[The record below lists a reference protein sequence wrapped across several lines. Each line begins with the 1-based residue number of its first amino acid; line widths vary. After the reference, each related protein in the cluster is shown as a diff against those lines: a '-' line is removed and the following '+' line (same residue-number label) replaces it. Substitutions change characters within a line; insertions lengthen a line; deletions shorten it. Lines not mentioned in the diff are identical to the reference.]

1 MNHMKAAVWHDVHDV
16 RVEDFDIP
24 PISGSKIKIAVAWAG
39 ICGSDLHAY
48 HEDLSKSPLGVSL
61 ETHALS
67 GRKAPLVL
75 GHEFSGTVVEI
86 GPDVRDLAV
95 GDRVAIEP
103 VLKDYASPAVQ
114 RGEYNLGDFRAGEV
128 GLYGFNA
135 DGGFAEYVVV
145 EEYAAHKIPD
155 SMGLDEAALV
165 EPLAVVHRAVVEST
179 FRVGQTAAVVG
190 AGPIGLLTV
199 LMLKAAGAREIFLI
213 DIVSERLS
221 LGERIGATR
230 AINSSAE
237 NAYDA
242 IRAATSGLGVDVVFE
257 AAGVQPTLDLAL
269 TLIRKGG
276 ELVILSIF
284 SSPPQVNTGL
294 LMVHE
299 IRITS
304 TIIYRDNFPEVVGLL
319 ASRAI
324 DVRPLITARIPLD
337 EIVSGGLN
345 VLGADRTQ
353 AKVLVYPPSPL
364 GGKD

>member
-1 MNHMKAAVWHDVHDV
+1 MSQMKAAVWHDVHDV
-16 RVEDFDIP
+16 RVEDFEIP
-24 PISGSKIKIAVAWAG
+24 PIGGSEVKIAVAWAG

-61 ETHALS
+61 EKHALS
-67 GRKAPLVL
+67 GRAAPLVL
-75 GHEFSGTVVEI
+75 GHEFSGTVVEV
-86 GPDVRDLAV
+86 GPDVTHLAV

-103 VLKDYASPAVQ
+103 VLKDFSSPVVQ
-114 RGEYNLGDFRAGEV
+114 RGQYNLGDFRAGEV

-155 SMGLDEAALV
+155 GLGLDEAALA
-165 EPLAVVHRAVVEST
+165 EPLAVVHRAVVAST

-199 LMLKAAGAREIFLI
+199 LMLKAAGAREIYLV
-213 DIVSERLS
+213 DIVPERLA
-221 LGERIGATR
+221 LGEEIGALP
-230 AINSSAE
+230 INSSTE
-237 NAYDA
+237 DAYEV
-242 IRAATSGLGVDVVFE
+242 IQTATNGRGVDVVFE

-269 TLIRKGG
+269 TLSKKGG

-284 SSPPQVNTGL
+284 SAPPTVNTGL
-294 LMVHE
+294 VMVHE

-304 TIIYRDNFPEVVGLL
+304 TIIYRDNFPEVLGLL

-324 DVRPLITARIPLD
+324 DVRPLITSRIPLD
-337 EIVSGGLN
+337 DVVTTGLE
-345 VLGADRTQ
+345 VLSKDRSQ
-353 AKVLVYPPSPL
+353 AKVLVFPPSAH
-364 GGKD
+364 GGKN

>member
-24 PISGSKIKIAVAWAG
+24 AVEGSKVKIAVAWTG

-48 HEDLSKSPLGVSL
+48 HEDQSKSPLGVSL
-61 ETHALS
+61 DPHALS

-86 GPDVRDLAV
+86 GPDVSHLAV

-103 VLKDYASPAVQ
+103 VLKDFTSPSVQ
-114 RGEYNLGDFRAGEV
+114 RGHYNLGDFRAGEV

-145 EEYAAHKIPD
+145 EEYAAHKIAD
-155 SMGLDEAALV
+155 SVGLDEAALA
-165 EPLAVVHRAVVEST
+165 EPLAVVHRAVTSST

-213 DIVSERLS
+213 DIVPERLS
-221 LGERIGATR
+221 IGEKIGASR
-230 AINSSAE
+230 AVNSSAE
-237 NAYDA
+237 NAYA
-242 IRAATSGLGVDVVFE
+242 TIRAATNGRGVDVVFE

-269 TLIRKGG
+269 ALIKKGG

-284 SSPPQVNTGL
+284 STPPQVNTGL
-294 LMVHE
+294 VMVHE

-304 TIIYRDNFPEVVGLL
+304 TIIYRDNFPEVLGLL
-319 ASRAI
+319 SSGAI
-324 DVRPLITARIPLD
+324 DVRPIITSRIPLD
-337 EIVSGGLN
+337 EVVSGGLDA
-345 VLGADRTQ
+345 LGADRSQ
-353 AKVLVYPPSPL
+353 AKVLVYPPSEH
-364 GGKD
+364 GGKN